1 MEYFQTLVSEDDVPV
16 TEYLKTL
23 IVPIEEQW
31 KAAELLKSTGRV
43 WDGITAGGVVPI
55 SSSGAPASTDLK
67 NYMNPAMGVVQAW
80 NYLPVR
86 YLDEADDWFALSGN
100 FDGEVMFK
108 REPKLQS
115 ADDVTTGNRLYRTST
130 RFLPMVNE
138 YRYIC
143 GSAGS

>member
-1 MEYFQTLVSEDDVPV
+1 
-16 TEYLKTL
+16 
-23 IVPIEEQW
+23 
-31 KAAELLKSTGRV
+31 V
-43 WDGITAGGVVPI
+43 WDGIRADGTVAAAAASYTGP
-55 SSSGAPASTDLK
+55 GATELK

-86 YLDEADDWFALSGN
+86 YLTDDDAWFALSGS